1 MYCLRLFVTLQTDKS
16 EFSST
21 MRLFLCAQLM
31 LLALS
36 AYATWQDGDV
46 IYINGYINGERLELL
61 GRPVCRDSTL
71 YHTLKDALPA
81 NRPIVSSNWDG
92 FTAYWSIY
100 NDKLYL
106 DSIRCEAYDPKV
118 KAVVGESIPSKTLYR
133 IFKKYSTGNRIVASW
148 VSGKIRVAKGKVIYY
163 QHSGF
168 ERNYEEETIFD
179 IDQGKVI
186 GEKEYHNFV
195 KDGFTFDK
203 LERNGGQEML
213 RKILPLHIERYPEL
227 ANVKRL
233 TFRVKRARVDEKG
246 NLVECDV
253 KVVKPD
259 ANPQLATE
267 IAEALKAYHP
277 WKVYYINGEYRT
289 LGIEGWT
296 IPCILHDK

>member
-1 MYCLRLFVTLQTDKS
+1 MKRLL
-16 EFSST
+16 
-21 MRLFLCAQLM
+21 LCAQLM
-31 LLALS
+31 ILALT
-36 AYATWQDGDV
+36 AYATGQDGDV
-46 IYINGYINGERLELL
+46 IYINGERLVLL
-61 GRPVCRDSTL
+61 VRPIYLDSVL
-71 YHTLKDALPA
+71 YHAVKDALPSD
-81 NRPIVSSNWDG
+81 RPIVSSNWDG

-106 DSIRCEAYDPKV
+106 DSVRCEAYDPKV

-133 IFKKYSTGNRIVASW
+133 IFNRYSTGNRIVASW
-148 VSGKIRVAKGKVIYY
+148 VSDKFRVAKGKVIYS
-163 QHSGF
+163 QPTGF
-168 ERNYEEETIFD
+168 ERNYEEETILD

-186 GEKEYHNFV
+186 GQKEYHNFV

-227 ANVKRL
+227 ANVNRFVFK
-233 TFRVKRARVDEKG
+233 VKRARVDEKG

-253 KVVKPD
+253 QVVKPD
-259 ANPQLATE
+259 VNPQLATE

-277 WKVYYINGEYRT
+277 WKVYYINGEYRA

-296 IPCILHDK
+296 IPYILHDK

>member
-1 MYCLRLFVTLQTDKS
+1 
-16 EFSST
+16 
-21 MRLFLCAQLM
+21 MRLLLCAQLM
-31 LLALS
+31 LLALT

-46 IYINGYINGERLELL
+46 IYINGERLELL
-61 GRPVCRDSTL
+61 GKPICLDSTL
-71 YHTLKDALPA
+71 YHTLKDELPS
-81 NRPIVSSNWDG
+81 NRPIVTSNWDG
-92 FTAYWSIY
+92 FTAYWSIN

-106 DSIRCEAYDPKV
+106 DSVRCEAYDPNA

-133 IFKKYSTGNRIVASW
+133 IFNRYSAGNQIVARW

-163 QHSGF
+163 EHMGF
-168 ERNYEEETIFD
+168 ERNYEEETILD

-186 GEKEYHNFV
+186 GKKEYHNFV
-195 KDGFTFDK
+195 KDGFAFDK
-203 LERNGGQEML
+203 LQQDGAQEML
-213 RKILPLHIERYPEL
+213 RKILPLHIERYPDL

-267 IAEALKAYHP
+267 IVEALKAYHP
-277 WKVYYINGEYRT
+277 WKVYYINGEYRA
-289 LGIEGWT
+289 LGIEGWS
-296 IPCILHDK
+296 IPYILHDK

>member
-1 MYCLRLFVTLQTDKS
+1 MKRLL
-16 EFSST
+16 
-21 MRLFLCAQLM
+21 LCAQLM
-31 LLALS
+31 ILALT
-36 AYATWQDGDV
+36 AYATGQDGDV
-46 IYINGYINGERLELL
+46 IYINGERLVLL
-61 GRPVCRDSTL
+61 VRPIYLDSVL
-71 YHTLKDALPA
+71 YHAVKDALPSD
-81 NRPIVSSNWDG
+81 RPIVSSNWDG

-106 DSIRCEAYDPKV
+106 DSVRCEAYDPKV

-133 IFKKYSTGNRIVASW
+133 IFNRYSAGNQIVARW

-163 QHSGF
+163 EHMGF
-168 ERNYEEETIFD
+168 ERNYEEETILD

-186 GEKEYHNFV
+186 GQKEYHNFV

-203 LERNGGQEML
+203 LERNGGKEML
-213 RKILPLHIERYPEL
+213 RKILPLHIERYPDL

-267 IAEALKAYHP
+267 IVEALKAYHP
-277 WKVYYINGEYRT
+277 WKVYYINGEYRA
-289 LGIEGWT
+289 LGIEGWS
-296 IPCILHDK
+296 IPYILHDK

>member
-1 MYCLRLFVTLQTDKS
+1 
-16 EFSST
+16 
-21 MRLFLCAQLM
+21 M
-31 LLALS
+31 LLALT

-46 IYINGYINGERLELL
+46 IYINGERLELL
-61 GRPVCRDSTL
+61 GRPICLDSTL
-71 YHTLKDALPA
+71 YHTLKDELPS
-81 NRPIVSSNWDG
+81 NQPTVTSNWDG
-92 FTAYWSIY
+92 FTAYWSIN

-106 DSIRCEAYDPKV
+106 DSVRCEAYDPNV
-118 KAVVGESIPSKTLYR
+118 KAVVGKSIPSITFYR
-133 IFKKYSTGNRIVASW
+133 IFNSYIAGNRIAASW

-168 ERNYEEETIFD
+168 ERNYEEETILD
-179 IDQGKVI
+179 IDKGKVI
-186 GEKEYHNFV
+186 GKKEYHNFV
-195 KDGFTFDK
+195 NDGFAFDK
-203 LERNGGQEML
+203 LEQNGAQEML

-233 TFRVKRARVDEKG
+233 IFRVKRARVDEKG

-253 KVVKPD
+253 QVVKPD

-267 IAEALKAYHP
+267 IAEALMAYHP
-277 WKVYYINGEYRT
+277 WKVYYINGEYRA